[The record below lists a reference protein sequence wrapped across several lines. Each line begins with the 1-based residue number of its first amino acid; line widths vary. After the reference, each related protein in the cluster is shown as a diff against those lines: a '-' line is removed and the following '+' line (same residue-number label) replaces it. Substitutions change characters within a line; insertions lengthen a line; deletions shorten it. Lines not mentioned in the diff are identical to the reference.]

1 MEAFSKIKFLGEDLN
16 SLIIFLSLFFSI
28 LYFLL
33 IIWFSDT
40 LNKSSDIDIDSD
52 KIEEKLL
59 FISVIIAAHNEE
71 RNIPTLLKNLKL
83 QTYNKKLYEI
93 IIIDDRS
100 NDKTSQVIKDN
111 LYENI
116 KLIKIDETPIGW
128 SNKKWALNE
137 GIKLS
142 KGQIIVQTD
151 ADCVP
156 NKKWLETTIKAFS
169 EENTGFV
176 CGPSPLY
183 SNNKIERIIQLEN
196 NAQDAFS
203 AAGMMNNLTLSC
215 TGRNMAFLKDIFI
228 EIDGYVGIEHLKS
241 GDDDLLLHKIKKY
254 TNYKL
259 KFLLK
264 ENASVYSYAPSSVN
278 DFINQRL
285 RFASKGL
292 FYYSWKADFSL
303 RLVLPL
309 LYLTNFFISICI
321 IKFAASSYQL
331 WLLPW
336 LIKSIADFYFTYNY
350 YTKLKQ
356 QWNLFD
362 CIILSFIHP
371 FYVVIFG
378 GLGPLLNVKWK

>member
-1 MEAFSKIKFLGEDLN
+1 MEVFFKIIYRGESLDK
-16 SLIIFLSLFFSI
+16 LIIFLSLIFSI
-28 LYFLL
+28 LYFIL
-33 IIWFSDT
+33 IIWFSET
-40 LNKSSDIDIDSD
+40 LNKSNDNNDENLNENLPFVS
-52 KIEEKLL
+52 
-59 FISVIIAAHNEE
+59 IIVAGHNEE
-71 RNIPTLLKNLKL
+71 KNITTLLKSLKK
-83 QTYNKKLYEI
+83 QTYNQKLYEI
-93 IIIDDRS
+93 LFVDDRS
-100 NDKTSQVIKDN
+100 NDKTSQLVKEN
-111 LYENI
+111 LSDNI
-116 KLIKIDETPIGW
+116 KLIKIVETPIGW
-128 SNKKWALNE
+128 SNKKWALNQ

-156 NKKWLETTIKAFS
+156 NEKWIETTVKAFS
-169 EENTGFV
+169 DENTGFV

-183 SNNKIERIIQLEN
+183 SKNKIQRILQLEN

-215 TGRNMAFLKDIFI
+215 TGRNMAFQKIIFN
-228 EIDGYVGIEHLKS
+228 EIGGYEGIEHLKS
-241 GDDDLLLHKIKKY
+241 GDDDLLLHKIKKN
-254 TNYKL
+254 TNYNL
-259 KFLLK
+259 KFLLD
-264 ENASVYSYAPSSVN
+264 ENATVYSYTPRSVK

-292 FYYSWKADFSL
+292 FYYSWKADLSL
-303 RLVLPL
+303 RLILPL
-309 LYLTNFFISICI
+309 LYLTNLFISICI
-321 IKFAASSYQL
+321 IKFASNAYEL

-336 LIKSIADFYFTYNY
+336 LIKSLADFYFTYIY

-362 CIILSFIHP
+362 CIILSFVHP

>member
-52 KIEEKLL
+52 KIEEKLP

-71 RNIPTLLKNLKL
+71 KNIPTLLKNLKI

-100 NDKTSQVIKDN
+100 NDKTSQIIKDN
-111 LYENI
+111 LNENI
-116 KLIKIDETPIGW
+116 KLIKIDVTPIGW

-203 AAGMMNNLTLSC
+203 AAGMMNGLTLSC
-215 TGRNMAFLKDIFI
+215 TGRNMAFLKNIFI
-228 EIDGYVGIEHLKS
+228 EIGGYDGIEHLKS
-241 GDDDLLLHKIKKY
+241 GDDDLLLHKIKKN

-259 KFLLK
+259 KFLLN

-336 LIKSIADFYFTYNY
+336 LIISIADFYFTYNY

-362 CIILSFIHP
+362 CIMLSFIHP

>member
-1 MEAFSKIKFLGEDLN
+1 M
-16 SLIIFLSLFFSI
+16 IIFLSLFFSV

-52 KIEEKLL
+52 KIEEKLP

-100 NDKTSQVIKDN
+100 NDKTSQIIKDN
-111 LYENI
+111 LNENI

-156 NKKWLETTIKAFS
+156 NKKWLETTVKAFS

-228 EIDGYVGIEHLKS
+228 EIDGYDGIEHLKS
-241 GDDDLLLHKIKKY
+241 GDDDLLLHKIKKN
-254 TNYKL
+254 TNHKL

-285 RFASKGL
+285 RFASKGF

>member
-1 MEAFSKIKFLGEDLN
+1 M
-16 SLIIFLSLFFSI
+16 IIFLSLFFSI

-52 KIEEKLL
+52 KIEEKLP

-100 NDKTSQVIKDN
+100 NDKTSQIIKDN
-111 LYENI
+111 LNENI

-156 NKKWLETTIKAFS
+156 NKKWLETTVKAFS

-228 EIDGYVGIEHLKS
+228 EIDGYDGIEHLKS
-241 GDDDLLLHKIKKY
+241 GDDDLLLHKIKKN